1 MRAGDPRLTAAVVAS
16 ALFMQNLDGS
26 AVATALPAMA
36 RDFGMEAPQLGA
48 AVTAY
53 LVSLT
58 VFIPASGWVA
68 DRFGAK
74 RVFLLAILIFT
85 GASALCG
92 ASQSFGALIGAR
104 ILQGIG
110 GAMMVPVG
118 RLLLLRGVRKDELIQ
133 ATTWLTMPALIGPV
147 IGPPLG
153 GLVTDAL
160 SWRWVFWIN
169 IPVGAIGLL
178 AAWRFVPKPVQAPPP
193 PLDARGLILAGLALA
208 LLMFGVENAGR
219 GLVPPVFW
227 GVALA
232 GGLVAGIL
240 AVRHARRVPQPAI
253 DLSLLRIP
261 TFHVAVVAG
270 TVFRIAAGCS
280 PFLLALTLQT
290 GFGWSASE
298 SGSVAFATAVGA
310 FAMKPMTRPLLRAF
324 GFRGALLGN
333 GALAAAGIAA
343 AALFTPGWPAY
354 AIFVVLAAGGLARSL
369 QFTSYNTL
377 AFADLPP
384 EKLSAGTSLY
394 GTAQQLP
401 QALGVVLASAVIT
414 IGVAMSGRAAAGL
427 PDFELA
433 FVVAGLLAL
442 LAIPL
447 SLHLSPDA
455 GAEVTGHVKRVRST
469 DSENR

>member
-36 RDFGMEAPQLGA
+36 RDFGMEAPHLGA

-58 VFIPASGWVA
+58 VFIPASGWIA

-74 RVFLLAILIFT
+74 RIFLLAIAIFT
-85 GASALCG
+85 IASVLCG
-92 ASQSFGALIGAR
+92 AAQSFGQLVGAR
-104 ILQGIG
+104 VLQGIG

-153 GLVTDAL
+153 GFVTDAL

-169 IPVGAIGLL
+169 IPVGILGIL
-178 AAWRFVPKPVQAPPP
+178 AAWRFVPKPVQAAPP
-193 PLDARGLILAGLALA
+193 PLDAMGLVLAGVALA
-208 LLMFGVENAGR
+208 MLMFGLENAGR
-219 GLVPPVFW
+219 GLVPPAVWIGAILLGFAI
-227 GVALA
+227 GVQ
-232 GGLVAGIL
+232 

-253 DLSLLRIP
+253 DLTLLRIP
-261 TFHVAVVAG
+261 TFHAAVIAG

-298 SGSVAFATAVGA
+298 SGSVAFASAVGA

-324 GFRGALLGN
+324 GFRNVLIGN
-333 GALAAAGIAA
+333 GALAAAGIAS
-343 AALFTPGWPAY
+343 AALFTPHWPAY
-354 AIFVVLAAGGLARSL
+354 AIFIVLMAGGLARSL

-377 AFADLPP
+377 AFADLASD
-384 EKLSAGTSLY
+384 KLSAGTSLY
-394 GTAQQLP
+394 GIAQQLP

-414 IGVAMSGRAAAGL
+414 ICMAAGGRTTTGL
-427 PDFELA
+427 VDFEIA

-442 LAIPL
+442 VSVPM
-447 SLHLSPDA
+447 SLRLSPDA
-455 GAEVTGHVKRVRST
+455 GEEVTGHHQRAKDVG
-469 DSENR
+469 

>member
-36 RDFGMEAPQLGA
+36 RDFGIEPAHLGA

-58 VFIPASGWVA
+58 VFIPASGWIA

-74 RVFLLAILIFT
+74 RIFLVAIVIFT
-85 GASALCG
+85 AASALCG
-92 ASQSFGALIGAR
+92 AAQGFGQLVGAR

-153 GLVTDAL
+153 GFVTDAL

-169 IPVGAIGLL
+169 IPVGMIGLL
-178 AAWRFVPKPVQAPPP
+178 AAWRFVPKPLPSAPP
-193 PLDARGLILAGLALA
+193 PLDAWGLAFAGLALA
-208 LLMFGVENAGR
+208 LLMFGLENAGR
-219 GLVPPVFW
+219 GLVSAAVW
-227 GVALA
+227 GGAIAIGLA
-232 GGLVAGIL
+232 IGIM
-240 AVRHARRVPQPAI
+240 AVRHARRVEQPAI

-261 TFHVAVVAG
+261 TFHAAVVAG

-280 PFLLALTLQT
+280 PFLLALTLQA

-298 SGSVAFATAVGA
+298 SGSIAFATAVGA

-324 GFRGALLGN
+324 GFRRVLLGN
-333 GALAAAGIAA
+333 GAIAAAGLAGG
-343 AALFTPGWPAY
+343 ALFTPAWPGY
-354 AIFVVLAAGGLARSL
+354 AIFAVLAAGGLARSL

-377 AFADLPP
+377 AFADLPA

-414 IGVAMSGRAAAGL
+414 IGMAIGGRESAGL

-433 FVVAGLLAL
+433 FVVAGLVAL
-442 LAIPL
+442 LSVPM

-455 GAEVTGHVKRVRST
+455 GAEVTGHRRG
-469 DSENR
+469 